1 MVLQAITAEK
11 AISKLSRK
19 LVIPKLN
26 DTCRK
31 IKCAAIEEPECVKL
45 KRHDLPMDVHIIVV
59 NKCELE
65 YMKCHEGVEAKIVP
79 MKFCSHGKR
88 IGMAHKKKK
97 TDSKSKVN
105 KRVKRRVF
113 RKEALA
119 TEARVKLVNRPKYV
133 DAMNKYHGKQLCK
146 TIKIKA
152 KEPTKKVPLKLKNEG
167 SKIIAKDKHNIK
179 DRLTTIKSNGK
190 PHAREAAELDER
202 NKIFNGIGGH
212 AFDLNEDQKDLIIP
226 KLTPDYERLIWPDD
240 PESIS
245 KPLPTIPPK
254 RPVTTSFPMLS
265 MESTNYSR
273 GLIAQ
278 ADKDYDEQNS
288 CPESCPSR
296 DVMVCGLCQH
306 NVYKTFLSVCH
317 MKMFVCAHPEEE
329 LKLVSRYPCVLS
341 APYLSDLGME
351 AKGRKVEDNDDDKV
365 LRFIICRDRNKL
377 GEIVADVPQCDE
389 YETDSENPEFLKSVI
404 YAAIPEWFA
413 KEEYDTS

>member
-1 MVLQAITAEK
+1 MKICVFILFMVIHTLTAEK

-133 DAMNKYHGKQLCK
+133 DAMNKYH
-146 TIKIKA
+146 
-152 KEPTKKVPLKLKNEG
+152 EPTSSTTRKFGVH
-167 SKIIAKDKHNIK
+167 KHPFP
-179 DRLTTIKSNGK
+179 DPWS
-190 PHAREAAELDER
+190 
-202 NKIFNGIGGH
+202 
-212 AFDLNEDQKDLIIP
+212 P
-226 KLTPDYERLIWPDD
+226 KLYSRN
-240 PESIS
+240 
-245 KPLPTIPPK
+245 IPPE
-254 RPVTTSFPMLS
+254 L
-265 MESTNYSR
+265 Y
-273 GLIAQ
+273 L
-278 ADKDYDEQNS
+278 YL
-288 CPESCPSR
+288 
-296 DVMVCGLCQH
+296 VM
-306 NVYKTFLSVCH
+306 
-317 MKMFVCAHPEEE
+317 
-329 LKLVSRYPCVLS
+329 
-341 APYLSDLGME
+341 
-351 AKGRKVEDNDDDKV
+351 
-365 LRFIICRDRNKL
+365 
-377 GEIVADVPQCDE
+377 
-389 YETDSENPEFLKSVI
+389 
-404 YAAIPEWFA
+404 
-413 KEEYDTS
+413 